1 MESVTNFY
9 RAREEGKNAID
20 NFYQPPIEDGE
31 MEEGTEEM
39 EQQVTAAPRILVP
52 EVNNIIQEDE
62 YEQPQASAE
71 TVNKG

>member
-1 MESVTNFY
+1 
-9 RAREEGKNAID
+9 
-20 NFYQPPIEDGE
+20 